1 MSISH
6 QAQMLFNRGPI
17 STTHKKTELS
27 QILNPEA
34 QNLRPVEFP
43 DLGENS
49 PGYNYRS
56 ISVGH
61 GLPSQRQW
69 DSRNHTGRSSSR
81 DEYAT
86 DEYYTTGTMERWE
99 TNGERAQ
106 PAAVSADR
114 DYPNQLPH
122 VSPSAFLNH
131 NHHHPTMYYDPG
143 QNPHSQ
149 LQMTERVSSRILAQN
164 LSPTAAPNPH
174 NANDQQSGAT
184 SSRKR
189 TSPPEENEPS
199 QPKKAKKPPS
209 TTPSKRGF
217 TKKKRSETAALQAQN
232 AYLVPGVTYV
242 PEKNQEPISEN
253 RMRMLQAEE
262 STAFGAATLTPELQT
277 ARCMSSKYKVEDFP
291 RCVSCTRRWA
301 GDTCRFQGIRIFMK
315 NEKKEVV
322 GMGFV
327 NNQKAEK
334 QAMEFPKVW
343 NAELSDKDLQRTMR
357 VTAKQVLPILLQEQ
371 KHVNTQQIIYRP
383 RESDVRATC
392 DTCMTSLFC
401 CSWMCRLCGREAC
414 ADCYEEIVALT
425 SDPNADLR
433 RSNSSM
439 TPELEAQMAARIA
452 AQQSLKE
459 KQNHSKPFFLSCTK
473 RAEHRAAEFTPVSR
487 FCLRELEEAIRDMKA
502 VLQEEQQEDRTSDE
516 RWDNGVPQ
524 SRSSTASDSTGVD
537 TPPEIGVP
545 PSTAFASA
553 GPEKERPYPNGQL
566 DPEQQSYYN
575 QPYRPYQYSTQSYP
589 QQQPYVSQL
598 QTAHGHLSSLLNHQ
612 QPQSSQSQQ
621 SIQEPYPTGTSD
633 LSQSQPPRYEY
644 SHYHDPLHGSEAGVP
659 QPTSSLSIHS
669 QSIHSISDAT
679 PAPQS
684 SSTISHDLYLPPSH
698 CSEIPLHQIPVYS
711 FDALTST
718 VFQRIWKKSTP
729 ILVREVGQRFRIRW
743 TPEYFIKEY
752 GDQGCLIIECQKD
765 TNRRVTVGEFFSQF
779 GKYAERQT
787 APPEGGSSSEGSSD
801 LNDQTR
807 PGSISDKGDIWK
819 LKDWPSS
826 ADFKITF
833 PELYEDFSQAVPIPD
848 YVRRDGKL
856 NIASHFPRNAVAPD
870 LGPKMYNAMAS
881 YQDQGSKGTTR
892 LHMDMADALNVMT
905 YASDCPDGSP
915 GCAAW
920 DLFRPEDS
928 AKLRVYL
935 KKKLPAGSTP
945 MDPIH
950 GQQVYLNEVMRKEL
964 AEELGVYS
972 YRVYQRPGEAIFI
985 PAGCAHQVCNL
996 ADCIKVAVDFVSP
1009 ENVQRCEKL
1018 TQEFREQNQSK
1029 VWKEDVLQLKTMMW
1043 FAWLSCCQQLE
1054 ERKRHQMNG
1063 SPTRNSRE
1071 DIVD

>member
-34 QNLRPVEFP
+34 QNLRPAEFP

-106 PAAVSADR
+106 PAA
-114 DYPNQLPH
+114 
-122 VSPSAFLNH
+122 
-131 NHHHPTMYYDPG
+131 
-143 QNPHSQ
+143 
-149 LQMTERVSSRILAQN
+149 QN
-164 LSPTAAPNPH
+164 LSPTAATNPH

-277 ARCMSSKYKVEDFP
+277 ARC
-291 RCVSCTRRWA
+291 
-301 GDTCRFQGIRIFMK
+301 IRIFMK

-392 DTCMTSLFC
+392 
-401 CSWMCRLCGREAC
+401 AC

-524 SRSSTASDSTGVD
+524 SRSSTASDSTGVN

-612 QPQSSQSQQ
+612 QPQSSQLQQ

-659 QPTSSLSIHS
+659 HPTSSLSIHS

-718 VFQRIWKKSTP
+718 VFQRVWKKSTP

-765 TNRRVTVGEFFSQF
+765 TNRRDTIGEFFSQF

-801 LNDQTR
+801 LNDQSR

-856 NIASHFPRNAVAPD
+856 NIASHFPQNAVAPD

-985 PAGCAHQVCNL
+985 PAGCAHQ
-996 ADCIKVAVDFVSP
+996 ASVAVDFVSP

-1054 ERKRHQMNG
+1054 GRKRNQMNG